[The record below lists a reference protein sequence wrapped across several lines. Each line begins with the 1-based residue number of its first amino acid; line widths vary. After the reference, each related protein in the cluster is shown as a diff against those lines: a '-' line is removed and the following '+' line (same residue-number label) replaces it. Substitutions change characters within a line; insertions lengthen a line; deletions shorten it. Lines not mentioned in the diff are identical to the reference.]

1 MYEAILNLL
10 QRVDP
15 TVFVIFSL
23 VFGFAFGTTLLTT
36 VVSQIGKFR
45 RRQQELDFKREML
58 LHGVPAEEIER
69 TLAAPFKS
77 AEDSRPMCNGN
88 IVIRQTQPY
97 QAAGRTNATTEP
109 VVQ

>member
-1 MYEAILNLL
+1 MYEAIVNLL

-69 TLAAPFKS
+69 TLAAPFKK
-77 AEDSRPMCNGN
+77 RKIP
-88 IVIRQTQPY
+88 
-97 QAAGRTNATTEP
+97 GRCAT
-109 VVQ
+109 